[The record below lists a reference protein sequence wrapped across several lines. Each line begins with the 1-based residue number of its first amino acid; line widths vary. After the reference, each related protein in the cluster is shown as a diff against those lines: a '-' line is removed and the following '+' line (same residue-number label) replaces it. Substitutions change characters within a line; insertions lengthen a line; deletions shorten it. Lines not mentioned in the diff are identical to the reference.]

1 MNDDICI
8 RKENNSCL
16 TDSDIETFIEI
27 YNKYNNIKLKNKDDY
42 IEKMSGDYEWKIMK
56 LDIYKNDKKFYNKLK
71 KVIFKPVIKKYAL
84 LTNFDIDDVMTRID
98 KDDFLWCGVYA
109 CDFYNYIEISEL
121 KKILKKINSKK
132 QTALILNTD
141 SYIQNGSHWV
151 CVFIDNY
158 LKTIEFYD
166 SFGKPPN
173 ECVQVFINILKKY
186 NSSYNYIQNKKQQQK
201 ENIECGI
208 YCIRYIIERIH
219 GRNSFELMNQDI
231 NDKQANIWRKNV
243 FITYFTEKI

>member
-1 MNDDICI
+1 MNKDICI

-16 TDSDIETFIEI
+16 NDSDIETFIEI
-27 YNKYNNIKLKNKDDY
+27 YNKYNNIKITDKKHYL
-42 IEKMSGDYEWKIMK
+42 EKMGGDYEWEIMK

-71 KVIFKPVIKKYAL
+71 KVIFKPIIQKYAL
-84 LTNFDIDDVMTRID
+84 LTNFDIDDVMSRINNV
-98 KDDFLWCGVYA
+98 DFLWNGVYA
-109 CDFYNYIEISEL
+109 CDFYNYIETLEF
-121 KKILKKINSKK
+121 KKILKRMNSRK
-132 QTALILNTD
+132 QTAIILNTD
-141 SYIQNGSHWV
+141 SYTQNGSHWV

-173 ECVQVFINILKKY
+173 VCVKVFINALKKY
-186 NSSYNYIQNKKQQQK
+186 NTSYEYVENQKQQQK

-219 GRNSFELMNQDI
+219 GTDSFKLMNQDI

-243 FITYFTEKI
+243 FITSRVKI